1 MIEFP
6 HEGVQC
12 WTNSHGIRIFRLH
25 YDADP
30 EKGGGEK
37 ILIPELNKALSPWA
51 KAQYDAMTDKAMY
64 AQEFEI
70 DFSAKLGTLLYLI
83 DEEAT
88 LERSFPIP
96 PSWTRYFALDPHPS
110 VPHAALW
117 LAMDP
122 WGDGWLYRELW
133 PSKVYGKPGNIPEDD
148 NRVTIKDY
156 VETVLWLES
165 KANPQNSGKDE
176 NIYLRV
182 IDYAARAFG
191 KGTSDDKEQPN
202 FQERFEQAG
211 LYPFQDAKK
220 DHEVGISVVNEWLKP
235 RDVEQPDGTFR
246 KRSRLHIFG
255 DECPETVYQL
265 KTNRYQMLTPLMAD
279 RQDPTGKPVAKR
291 NHMTDNLRYLCMSEP
306 TYVQPM
312 THQASAWKPITAG
325 IAY

>member
-1 MIEFP
+1 
-6 HEGVQC
+6 VQC
-12 WTNSHGIRIFRLH
+12 WTNPHGIRIFRLH

-30 EKGGGEK
+30 DKGGGEK
-37 ILIPELNKALSPWA
+37 VLIPELNKPLSPWA
-51 KAQYDAMTDKAMY
+51 KSQYDAMTDKAMY

-70 DFSAKLGTLLYLI
+70 DFSAKLGTLLYLL

-96 PSWTRYFALDPHPS
+96 ATWTRFYALDPHPT
-110 VPHAALW
+110 VPHASLW
-117 LAMDP
+117 GAVDP
-122 WGDGWLYRELW
+122 WGDLWLYREFW

-165 KANPQNSGKDE
+165 KENPQNQGKTE
-176 NIYLRV
+176 KIYKRV

-202 FQERFEQAG
+202 FQERFEEAG
-211 LYPFQDAKK
+211 LYPFEDARK
-220 DHEVGISVVNEWLKP
+220 DHDVGIALVNEWLKP
-235 RDVEQPDGTFR
+235 RDVEQPSGTFR
-246 KRSRLHIFG
+246 KRSRLHIFE
-255 DECPETVYQL
+255 DECPETIYQL
-265 KTNRYQMLTPLMAD
+265 KTNRYQTLTPLLAD

-291 NHMTDNLRYLCMSEP
+291 NHMTDDVRYLCMADPVYIPPVSS
-306 TYVQPM
+306 
-312 THQASAWKPITAG
+312 QASNWKPITTG